1 MRPRLFCLFLA
12 LLSFAAQASE
22 APKARP
28 FYDEN
33 GAFGFCLADYVYDDG
48 RKFTVALSP
57 EEDINLGVTVPQAGF
72 KAGAKYDLTLTPEK
86 SAPQPVRATATASDT
101 LLFRMGSA
109 PAFAATLAAAAAIDL
124 LAANGKTMRFA
135 TPDNAATLAA
145 LRACNAEHKSK
156 TQTAPDLPEPLR
168 QLLALA
174 GFTTLK
180 VLPLDHVPPAQ
191 RPADFVWQVGPVL
204 GGVREREHS
213 GDKTLAELSGLHIAG
228 LKKKCDGAFTAA
240 FDREQAASGLTLRTA
255 QARCKRQTASGER
268 TVSVALLFYQ
278 TAAGRFTVFTQ
289 ECAAADEAEAIA
301 DRNALRDTLLKLAQ
315 SSLDKSARK

>member
-1 MRPRLFCLFLA
+1 MRACFSCLLLA
-12 LLSFAAQASE
+12 LLSFAAQAAE
-22 APKARP
+22 TPKPRP
-28 FYDEN
+28 VFDET
-33 GAFGFCLADYVYDDG
+33 GAFGFCLADYAYDDG

-57 EEDINLGVTVPQAGF
+57 ENEINLGVTVPQAGF

-86 SAPQPVRATATASDT
+86 SAPQPVRATATAADT
-101 LLFRMGSA
+101 LLLRMGNA
-109 PAFAATLAAAAAIDL
+109 PVLATALAAAPAIDL
-124 LAANGKTMRFA
+124 LAANGKSLRFV
-135 TPDNAATLAA
+135 TPDNAALMAA
-145 LRACNAEHKSK
+145 LKACNAEHKGK
-156 TQTAPDLPEPLR
+156 THAAPALPEPLR

-204 GGVREREHS
+204 GGVRERENS

-240 FDREQAASGLTLRTA
+240 FDREQSAPGLTLRTA
-255 QARCKRQTASGER
+255 QARCKRQTTAGER
-268 TVSVALLFYQ
+268 AVSVALLFYQ
-278 TAAGRFTVFTQ
+278 TATGRFTIFMH
-289 ECAAADEAEAIA
+289 ESAATDEAAAIA

-315 SSLDKSARK
+315 SAPNAKKF